1 MTMLDSMRRHIG
13 WLKWSLGLVILAFA
27 FLYVPQFGNSTPAL
41 TGALTDVVATVGERE
56 ITVGEFRTVYLRQ
69 LQNYQAQS
77 GGDITSEI
85 LRSMGLDRQILQQ
98 MIDEHAALQEA
109 ERLGVT
115 VTEAELR
122 NRVIS
127 FPAFQQNGVF
137 VGDEAATQLLRMQ
150 APPITVDQFK
160 EDIRR
165 SLMLERLQAAV
176 TTWITVT
183 DEDLRREHVRR
194 NESIHVSAISFRAD
208 DFREGIEATDD
219 DVAALFAQSE
229 IDYTVPEKRQ
239 LRFVLINIAALKESF
254 APSDADVQSY
264 YDYNTS
270 RYTEPVTLRASHIL
284 LRTEGKD
291 LEEVQ
296 TQAEAI
302 VTELRAG
309 ADFAELARQYS
320 DDETT
325 KELGGDLGMISP
337 GQMVPEFEGAAYALD
352 QDEISDPVSSLFGMH
367 IIKATEKTGGTT
379 QPLNEVRES
388 IVDLLKQES
397 ADARASA
404 LAEAMAAE
412 ITTAADP
419 ATAMDAA
426 ARRRG
431 LEPQVTG
438 FAAPGE
444 PILGLGFSSEV
455 TTRAFQL
462 VPGQVAGPIQTPT
475 GPAFVTVVDIQQPS
489 IPPLEEVEARVRD
502 DVVRQKAFLAAQV
515 RAAEVATLLQAAD
528 DFTQAAEAEELE
540 VSTSDAIAR
549 GGAVPGV
556 GLNAA
561 VEAVAFS
568 LSAGQT
574 SDPVLTGNSAVILHV
589 HERQEAT
596 AADFEATREALR
608 NDMIA
613 ERQGQFFGAYMENAK
628 ARIRIDVKLDVFEQ
642 AAV

>member
-27 FLYVPQFGNSTPAL
+27 FLYVPQFGQSTPQL
-41 TGALTDVVATVGERE
+41 TGALTDVVATVGQRE

-69 LQNYQAQS
+69 LQSYQAQS
-77 GGDITSEI
+77 GGEITAEI

-115 VTEAELR
+115 VTAAEIR
-122 NRVIS
+122 ERIVS
-127 FPAFQQNGVF
+127 FPAFQQNGQF
-137 VGDEAATQLLRMQ
+137 VGEQAYVQRLRLQ
-150 APPITVDQFK
+150 SPPMTPAQFE

-176 TTWITVT
+176 TDWITVT

-194 NESIHVSAISFRAD
+194 SETIRVSAISFRAD
-208 DFREGIEATDD
+208 EFREGIEATDE
-219 DVAALFAQSE
+219 DVAALFAQNAT
-229 IDYTVPEKRQ
+229 DYTVPEKRR
-239 LRFVLINIAALKESF
+239 LRFVLIDVAALKASF
-254 APSDADVQSY
+254 TPSDADVQAY
-264 YDYNTS
+264 YGYNTD

-291 LEEVQ
+291 PAEVQ

-302 VTELRAG
+302 VAEARGG

-320 DDETT
+320 EDDGT
-325 KELGGDLGMISP
+325 KEIGGDLGPISR
-337 GQMVPEFEGAAYALD
+337 GQMVPEFEGAAYALEQGD
-352 QDEISDPVSSLFGMH
+352 ISDPVSSMFGVH
-367 IIKATEKTGGTT
+367 IIKATEKTGGTS

-412 ITTAADP
+412 ITAAAEP
-419 ATAMDAA
+419 VMAMDAA

-431 LEPQVTG
+431 LEPQETG

-462 VPGQVAGPIQTPT
+462 GPDQVAGPIQTPT
-475 GPAFVTVVDIQQPS
+475 GPAFVTVVGIQDPS
-489 IPPLEEVEARVRD
+489 TPPLEEVEARVRD
-502 DVVRQKAFLAAQV
+502 DVIRKKAFAAAQE
-515 RAAEVATLLQAAD
+515 RAAEVATLLQTAD
-528 DFTQAAEAEELE
+528 DFTQAAETEDLE

-549 GGAVPGV
+549 GAAVPGV
-556 GLNAA
+556 GLNTA

-568 LSAGQT
+568 LSAGET

-589 HERQEAT
+589 HERHEAT
-596 AADFEATREALR
+596 AADFQATRETLH

-613 ERQGQFFGAYMENAK
+613 ERQDQFFGAYMENAK
-628 ARIRIDVKLDVFEQ
+628 ARIRIDVKLDVFAQ
-642 AAV
+642 AVV

>member
-27 FLYVPQFGNSTPAL
+27 FLYIPDLSNSTPQL

-69 LQNYQAQS
+69 LRNYQAQS
-77 GGDITSEI
+77 GGEITAEI

-98 MIDEHAALQEA
+98 MIDEYAALQEA

-115 VTEAELR
+115 VTDKEIR
-122 NRVIS
+122 DRIVS
-127 FPAFQQNGVF
+127 FPAFQQNGQF
-137 VGDEAATQLLRMQ
+137 VGEQAYIQSLRLQ
-150 APPITVDQFK
+150 SPPMTPAQFE

-176 TTWITVT
+176 TDWITVT

-194 NESIHVSAISFRAD
+194 SETISVSAISFRAD
-208 DFREGIEATDD
+208 DFREGIEATDA
-219 DVAALFAQSE
+219 DVAALFAQNAV
-229 IDYTVPEKRQ
+229 DYTVPEKRQ
-239 LRFVLINIAALKESF
+239 LRFVLINVAALKESF
-254 APSDADVQSY
+254 TPSDDDVQGY
-264 YDYNTS
+264 YGYNTD

-291 LEEVQ
+291 LPEVQ

-302 VTELRAG
+302 VAEARGG

-320 DDETT
+320 EDDGT
-325 KELGGDLGMISP
+325 KELGGDLGPISP

-352 QDEISDPVSSLFGMH
+352 QGEISDPVSSMFGVH

-412 ITTAADP
+412 ITTAAD
-419 ATAMDAA
+419 MDDA

-438 FAAPGE
+438 FVSPGE

-455 TTRAFQL
+455 TARAFQL
-462 VPGQVAGPIQTPT
+462 GQGQVAGPIQTPT
-475 GPAFVTVVDIQQPS
+475 GPAFVTVVGIQDPS

-502 DVVRQKAFLAAQV
+502 DVIRKKAFAAAQA
-515 RAAEVATLLQAAD
+515 RAAEVATLLQTAD
-528 DFTQAAEAEELE
+528 DFTQAAETEELE

-549 GGAVPGV
+549 GAAVPGV

-596 AADFEATREALR
+596 AADFQATRETLR

-613 ERQGQFFGAYMENAK
+613 EQQGQFYAAYLENVK
-628 ARIRIDVKLDVFEQ
+628 ARIRIDVRLDVFAQ

>member
-27 FLYVPQFGNSTPAL
+27 FLYIPDLSNSTPQL

-56 ITVGEFRTVYLRQ
+56 ITVREFRTVYLRQ
-69 LQNYQAQS
+69 LQSYQAQS
-77 GGDITSEI
+77 GGEITAEI

-98 MIDEHAALQEA
+98 MIDEYAALQEA

-115 VTEAELR
+115 VTDEEIR
-122 NRVIS
+122 DRIVS
-127 FPAFQQNGVF
+127 FPAFQQNGQF
-137 VGDEAATQLLRMQ
+137 VGEQAYIQSLRLQ
-150 APPITVDQFK
+150 SPPMTPAQFE

-176 TTWITVT
+176 TDWITVT

-194 NESIHVSAISFRAD
+194 SETISVSAISFRAD
-208 DFREGIEATDD
+208 DFREGIEATDA
-219 DVAALFAQSE
+219 DVAALFAQNAV
-229 IDYTVPEKRQ
+229 DYTVPEKRQ
-239 LRFVLINIAALKESF
+239 LRFVLINVAALKESF
-254 APSDADVQSY
+254 TPSDDDVQGY
-264 YDYNTS
+264 YGYNTD

-291 LEEVQ
+291 LPEVQ

-302 VTELRAG
+302 VAEARGG

-320 DDETT
+320 EDDGT
-325 KELGGDLGMISP
+325 KELGGDLGPISP

-352 QDEISDPVSSLFGMH
+352 QGEISDPVSSMFGVH

-379 QPLNEVRES
+379 QSLNEVRES

-412 ITTAADP
+412 ITTAAD
-419 ATAMDAA
+419 MDDA

-438 FAAPGE
+438 FVSPGE

-455 TTRAFQL
+455 TARAFQL
-462 VPGQVAGPIQTPT
+462 GQGQVAGPIQTPT
-475 GPAFVTVVDIQQPS
+475 GPAFVTVVGIQDPS

-502 DVVRQKAFLAAQV
+502 DVIRKKAFAAAQA
-515 RAAEVATLLQAAD
+515 RAAEVATLLQTAD
-528 DFTQAAEAEELE
+528 DFTQAAETEELE

-549 GGAVPGV
+549 GAAVPGV

-568 LSAGQT
+568 LSAGET

-596 AADFEATREALR
+596 AADFQATRETLR

-613 ERQGQFFGAYMENAK
+613 EQQGQFYAAYLENVK
-628 ARIRIDVKLDVFEQ
+628 ARIGFDVRLDVFAQ

>member
-27 FLYVPQFGNSTPAL
+27 FLYVPQFGQSTPQL
-41 TGALTDVVATVGERE
+41 TGALTDVVATVGQRE

-69 LQNYQAQS
+69 LQSYQAQS
-77 GGDITSEI
+77 GGEITAEI

-115 VTEAELR
+115 VTDAEIR
-122 NRVIS
+122 ERIVS
-127 FPAFQQNGVF
+127 FPAFQQNGQF
-137 VGDEAATQLLRMQ
+137 VGEQAYVQRLRLQ
-150 APPITVDQFK
+150 SPPMTPAQFE

-176 TTWITVT
+176 TDWITVT

-194 NESIHVSAISFRAD
+194 SETIRVSAISFRAD
-208 DFREGIEATDD
+208 EFREGIEATDE
-219 DVAALFAQSE
+219 DVAALFAQNAT
-229 IDYTVPEKRQ
+229 DYTVPEKRR
-239 LRFVLINIAALKESF
+239 LRFVLIDVAALKASF
-254 APSDADVQSY
+254 TPSDADVQAY
-264 YDYNTS
+264 YGYNTD

-291 LEEVQ
+291 PAEVQ

-302 VTELRAG
+302 VAEARGG

-320 DDETT
+320 EDDGT
-325 KELGGDLGMISP
+325 KEIGGDLGPISR
-337 GQMVPEFEGAAYALD
+337 GQMVPEFEGAAYALEQGD
-352 QDEISDPVSSLFGMH
+352 ISDPVSSMFGVH
-367 IIKATEKTGGTT
+367 IIKATEKTGGTS

-412 ITTAADP
+412 ITAAAEP
-419 ATAMDAA
+419 VMAMDAA

-431 LEPQVTG
+431 LEPQETG

-462 VPGQVAGPIQTPT
+462 GPDQVAGPIQTPT
-475 GPAFVTVVDIQQPS
+475 GPAFVTVVGIQDPS
-489 IPPLEEVEARVRD
+489 TQPLEEVEARVRD
-502 DVVRQKAFLAAQV
+502 DVIRKKAFAAAQE
-515 RAAEVATLLQAAD
+515 RAAEVATLLQTAD
-528 DFTQAAEAEELE
+528 DFTQAAETEDLE

-549 GGAVPGV
+549 GAAVPGV
-556 GLNAA
+556 GLNTA

-568 LSAGQT
+568 LSAGET

-589 HERQEAT
+589 HERHEAT
-596 AADFEATREALR
+596 AADFQATRETLH

-613 ERQGQFFGAYMENAK
+613 ERQDQFFGAYMENAK
-628 ARIRIDVKLDVFEQ
+628 ARIRIDVKLDVFAQ
-642 AAV
+642 AVV

>member
-27 FLYVPQFGNSTPAL
+27 FLYIPDLSNSTPQL

-69 LQNYQAQS
+69 LRNYQAQS
-77 GGDITSEI
+77 GGEITAEI

-98 MIDEHAALQEA
+98 MIDEYAALQEA

-115 VTEAELR
+115 VTDKEIR
-122 NRVIS
+122 DRIVS
-127 FPAFQQNGVF
+127 FPAFQQNGQF
-137 VGDEAATQLLRMQ
+137 VGEQAYIQSLRLQ
-150 APPITVDQFK
+150 SPPMTPAQFE

-176 TTWITVT
+176 TDWITVT

-194 NESIHVSAISFRAD
+194 SETISVSAISFRAD
-208 DFREGIEATDD
+208 DFREGIEATDA
-219 DVAALFAQSE
+219 DVAALFAQNAV
-229 IDYTVPEKRQ
+229 DYTVPEKRQ
-239 LRFVLINIAALKESF
+239 LRFVLINVAALKESF
-254 APSDADVQSY
+254 TPSDDDVQGY
-264 YDYNTS
+264 YGYNTD

-291 LEEVQ
+291 LPEVQ

-302 VTELRAG
+302 VAEARGG

-320 DDETT
+320 EDDGT
-325 KELGGDLGMISP
+325 KELGGDLGPISP

-352 QDEISDPVSSLFGMH
+352 QGEISDPVSSMFGVH

-412 ITTAADP
+412 ITTAAD
-419 ATAMDAA
+419 MDDA

-438 FAAPGE
+438 FVSPGE

-455 TTRAFQL
+455 TARAFQL
-462 VPGQVAGPIQTPT
+462 GQGQVAGPIQTPT
-475 GPAFVTVVDIQQPS
+475 GPAFVTVVGIQDPS

-502 DVVRQKAFLAAQV
+502 DVIRKKAFAAAQA
-515 RAAEVATLLQAAD
+515 RAAEVATLLQTAD
-528 DFTQAAEAEELE
+528 DFAQAAETEELE

-549 GGAVPGV
+549 GAAVPGV

-596 AADFEATREALR
+596 AADFQATRETLR

-613 ERQGQFFGAYMENAK
+613 EQQGQFYAAYLENVK
-628 ARIRIDVKLDVFEQ
+628 ARIRIDVRLDVFAQ

>member
-27 FLYVPQFGNSTPAL
+27 FLYIPDLSNSTPQL

-69 LQNYQAQS
+69 LRNYQAQS
-77 GGDITSEI
+77 GGEITAEI

-98 MIDEHAALQEA
+98 MIDEYAALQEA

-115 VTEAELR
+115 VTDKEIR
-122 NRVIS
+122 DRIVS
-127 FPAFQQNGVF
+127 FPAFQQNGQF
-137 VGDEAATQLLRMQ
+137 VGEQAYIQSLRLQ
-150 APPITVDQFK
+150 SPPMTPAQFE

-176 TTWITVT
+176 TDWITVT

-194 NESIHVSAISFRAD
+194 SETISVSAISFRAD
-208 DFREGIEATDD
+208 DFREGIEATDA
-219 DVAALFAQSE
+219 DVAALFAQNAV
-229 IDYTVPEKRQ
+229 DYTVPEKRQ
-239 LRFVLINIAALKESF
+239 LRFVLINVAALKESF
-254 APSDADVQSY
+254 TPSDDDVQGY
-264 YDYNTS
+264 YGYNTD

-291 LEEVQ
+291 LPEVQ

-302 VTELRAG
+302 VAEARGG

-320 DDETT
+320 EDDGT
-325 KELGGDLGMISP
+325 KELGGDLGPISP

-352 QDEISDPVSSLFGMH
+352 QGEISDPVSSMFGVH

-412 ITTAADP
+412 ITTAAD
-419 ATAMDAA
+419 MDDA

-438 FAAPGE
+438 FVSPGE

-455 TTRAFQL
+455 TARAFQL
-462 VPGQVAGPIQTPT
+462 GQGQVAGPIQTPT
-475 GPAFVTVVDIQQPS
+475 GPAFVTVVGIQDPS

-502 DVVRQKAFLAAQV
+502 DVIRKKAFAAAQA
-515 RAAEVATLLQAAD
+515 RAAEVATLLQTAD
-528 DFTQAAEAEELE
+528 DFTQAAETEELE

-549 GGAVPGV
+549 GAAVPGV

-596 AADFEATREALR
+596 AADFQATRETLR
-608 NDMIA
+608 H
-613 ERQGQFFGAYMENAK
+613 
-628 ARIRIDVKLDVFEQ
+628 
-642 AAV
+642 

>member
-27 FLYVPQFGNSTPAL
+27 FLYIPDLSNSTPQL

-56 ITVGEFRTVYLRQ
+56 ITVREFRTVYLRQ
-69 LQNYQAQS
+69 LQSYQAQS
-77 GGDITSEI
+77 GGEITAEI

-98 MIDEHAALQEA
+98 MIDEYAALQEA

-115 VTEAELR
+115 VTDKEIR
-122 NRVIS
+122 DRIVS
-127 FPAFQQNGVF
+127 FPAFQQNGQF
-137 VGDEAATQLLRMQ
+137 VGEQAYIQSLRLQ
-150 APPITVDQFK
+150 SPPMTPAQFE

-176 TTWITVT
+176 TDWITVT
-183 DEDLRREHVRR
+183 DEDLQREHVRR
-194 NESIHVSAISFRAD
+194 SETISVSAISFRAD
-208 DFREGIEATDD
+208 DFREGIEATDA
-219 DVAALFAQSE
+219 DVAALFAQNAV
-229 IDYTVPEKRQ
+229 DYTVPEKRQ
-239 LRFVLINIAALKESF
+239 LRFVLINVAALKESF
-254 APSDADVQSY
+254 TPSDDDVQGY
-264 YDYNTS
+264 YGYNTD

-291 LEEVQ
+291 LPEVQ

-302 VTELRAG
+302 VAEARGG
-309 ADFAELARQYS
+309 ADVAELARQYS
-320 DDETT
+320 EDDGT
-325 KELGGDLGMISP
+325 KELGGDLGPISP

-352 QDEISDPVSSLFGMH
+352 QGEISDPVSSMFGVH

-404 LAEAMAAE
+404 LAEAMDAE
-412 ITTAADP
+412 ITTAAD
-419 ATAMDAA
+419 MDAA
-426 ARRRG
+426 ARQRG

-438 FAAPGE
+438 FVSPGE

-455 TTRAFQL
+455 TARAFQL
-462 VPGQVAGPIQTPT
+462 GQGQVAGPIQTPT
-475 GPAFVTVVDIQQPS
+475 GPAFVTVVGIQDPS

-502 DVVRQKAFLAAQV
+502 DVIRKKAFAAAQA
-515 RAAEVATLLQAAD
+515 RAAEVATLLQTAD
-528 DFTQAAEAEELE
+528 DFTQAAETEELE

-549 GGAVPGV
+549 GAAVPGV

-568 LSAGQT
+568 LSAGET

-596 AADFEATREALR
+596 AADFQATRETLR

-613 ERQGQFFGAYMENAK
+613 EQQGQFYAAYLENVK
-628 ARIRIDVKLDVFEQ
+628 ARIRIDVRLDVFAQ

>member
-27 FLYVPQFGNSTPAL
+27 FLYIPDLSNSTPQL

-69 LQNYQAQS
+69 LRNYQAQS
-77 GGDITSEI
+77 GGEITAEI

-98 MIDEHAALQEA
+98 MIDEYAALQEA

-115 VTEAELR
+115 VTDAEIR
-122 NRVIS
+122 GRIVS
-127 FPAFQQNGVF
+127 FPAFQQNGQF
-137 VGDEAATQLLRMQ
+137 VGEQAYVQSLRLQ
-150 APPITVDQFK
+150 SPPMTPAQFE

-176 TTWITVT
+176 TDWITVT

-194 NESIHVSAISFRAD
+194 SETISVSAISFRAD
-208 DFREGIEATDD
+208 DFREGIEATDA
-219 DVAALFAQSE
+219 DVAALFAQNAV
-229 IDYTVPEKRQ
+229 DYTVPEKRQ
-239 LRFVLINIAALKESF
+239 LRFVLINVAALKESF
-254 APSDADVQSY
+254 TPSDDDVQGY
-264 YDYNTS
+264 YGYNTD

-291 LEEVQ
+291 LPEVQ

-302 VTELRAG
+302 VAEARGG

-320 DDETT
+320 EDDGT
-325 KELGGDLGMISP
+325 KELGGDLGPISP

-352 QDEISDPVSSLFGMH
+352 QGEISDPVSSMFGVH

-412 ITTAADP
+412 ITTAADI
-419 ATAMDAA
+419 DDA

-438 FAAPGE
+438 FVSPGE

-462 VPGQVAGPIQTPT
+462 GQGQVAGPIQTPT
-475 GPAFVTVVDIQQPS
+475 GPAFVTVVGIQDPS

-502 DVVRQKAFLAAQV
+502 DVIRKKAFAAAQA
-515 RAAEVATLLQAAD
+515 RAAEVATLLQTAD
-528 DFTQAAEAEELE
+528 DFTQAAETEDLE

-549 GGAVPGV
+549 GAAVPGV

-568 LSAGQT
+568 LSAGET

-596 AADFEATREALR
+596 AADFQATRETLR

-613 ERQGQFFGAYMENAK
+613 EQQGQFYAAYLENVK
-628 ARIRIDVKLDVFEQ
+628 ARIRIDVRLDVFAQ

>member
-27 FLYVPQFGNSTPAL
+27 FLYIPDLSNSTPQL

-69 LQNYQAQS
+69 LRNYQAQS
-77 GGDITSEI
+77 GGEITAEI

-98 MIDEHAALQEA
+98 MIDEYAALQEA

-115 VTEAELR
+115 VTDKEIR
-122 NRVIS
+122 DRIVS
-127 FPAFQQNGVF
+127 FPAFQQNGQF
-137 VGDEAATQLLRMQ
+137 VGEQAYIQSLRLQ
-150 APPITVDQFK
+150 SPPMTPAQFE

-176 TTWITVT
+176 TDWITVT

-194 NESIHVSAISFRAD
+194 SETISVSAISFRAD
-208 DFREGIEATDD
+208 DFREGIEATDA
-219 DVAALFAQSE
+219 DVAALFAQNAV
-229 IDYTVPEKRQ
+229 DYTVPEKRQ
-239 LRFVLINIAALKESF
+239 LRFVLINVAALKESF
-254 APSDADVQSY
+254 TPSDDDVQGY
-264 YDYNTS
+264 YGYNTD

-291 LEEVQ
+291 LPEVQ

-302 VTELRAG
+302 VAEARGG

-320 DDETT
+320 EDDGT
-325 KELGGDLGMISP
+325 KELGGDLGPISP

-352 QDEISDPVSSLFGMH
+352 QGEISDPVSSMFGVH

-412 ITTAADP
+412 ITTAAD
-419 ATAMDAA
+419 MDDA

-438 FAAPGE
+438 FVSPGE

-455 TTRAFQL
+455 TARAFQL
-462 VPGQVAGPIQTPT
+462 GQGQVAGPIQTPT
-475 GPAFVTVVDIQQPS
+475 GPAFVTVVGIQDPS

-502 DVVRQKAFLAAQV
+502 DVIRKKAFAAAQA
-515 RAAEVATLLQAAD
+515 RAAEVATLLQTAD
-528 DFTQAAEAEELE
+528 DFTQAAETEDLE

-549 GGAVPGV
+549 GAAVPGV

-596 AADFEATREALR
+596 AADFQATRETLR

-613 ERQGQFFGAYMENAK
+613 EQQGQFYAAYLENVK
-628 ARIRIDVKLDVFEQ
+628 ARIRIDVRLDVFAQ

>member
-27 FLYVPQFGNSTPAL
+27 FLYIPDLSNSTPQL

-69 LQNYQAQS
+69 LRNYQAQS
-77 GGDITSEI
+77 GGEITAEI

-98 MIDEHAALQEA
+98 MIDEYAALQEA

-115 VTEAELR
+115 VTDKEIR
-122 NRVIS
+122 DRIVS
-127 FPAFQQNGVF
+127 FPAFQQNGQF
-137 VGDEAATQLLRMQ
+137 VGEQAYIQSLRLQ
-150 APPITVDQFK
+150 SPPMTPAQFE

-176 TTWITVT
+176 TDWITVT

-194 NESIHVSAISFRAD
+194 SETISVSAISFRAD
-208 DFREGIEATDD
+208 DFREGIEATDA
-219 DVAALFAQSE
+219 DVAALFAQNAV
-229 IDYTVPEKRQ
+229 DYTVPEKRQ
-239 LRFVLINIAALKESF
+239 LRFVLINVAALKESF
-254 APSDADVQSY
+254 TPSDDDVQGY
-264 YDYNTS
+264 YGYNTD

-291 LEEVQ
+291 LPEVQ

-302 VTELRAG
+302 VAEARGG

-320 DDETT
+320 EDDGT
-325 KELGGDLGMISP
+325 KELGGDLGPISP

-352 QDEISDPVSSLFGMH
+352 QGEISDPVSSMFGVH

-412 ITTAADP
+412 ITTAAD
-419 ATAMDAA
+419 MDDA

-438 FAAPGE
+438 FVSPGE

-455 TTRAFQL
+455 TARAFQL
-462 VPGQVAGPIQTPT
+462 GQGQVAGPIQTPT
-475 GPAFVTVVDIQQPS
+475 GPAFVTVVGIQDPS

-502 DVVRQKAFLAAQV
+502 DVIRKKAFAAAQA
-515 RAAEVATLLQAAD
+515 RAAEVATLLQTAD
-528 DFTQAAEAEELE
+528 AFTQAAETEELE

-549 GGAVPGV
+549 GAAVPGV

-561 VEAVAFS
+561 VEAGAFS

-596 AADFEATREALR
+596 AADFQATRETLR

-613 ERQGQFFGAYMENAK
+613 EQQGQFYAAYLENVK
-628 ARIRIDVKLDVFEQ
+628 ARIRIDVRLDVFAQ

>member
-27 FLYVPQFGNSTPAL
+27 FLYIPDLSNSTPQL

-69 LQNYQAQS
+69 LRSYQAQS
-77 GGDITSEI
+77 GGEITAEI

-98 MIDEHAALQEA
+98 MIDEYAALQEA

-115 VTEAELR
+115 VTDEEIR
-122 NRVIS
+122 DRIVS
-127 FPAFQQNGVF
+127 FPAFQQNGQF
-137 VGDEAATQLLRMQ
+137 VGEQAYVQSLRLQ
-150 APPITVDQFK
+150 SPPMTPAQFE

-176 TTWITVT
+176 TDWITVT

-194 NESIHVSAISFRAD
+194 SETISVSAISFRAD
-208 DFREGIEATDD
+208 DFREGIEATDA
-219 DVAALFAQSE
+219 DVAALFAQNAV
-229 IDYTVPEKRQ
+229 DYTVPEKRQ
-239 LRFVLINIAALKESF
+239 LRFVLINVAALKESF
-254 APSDADVQSY
+254 TPSDDDVQGY
-264 YDYNTS
+264 YGYNTD

-291 LEEVQ
+291 LPEVQ

-302 VTELRAG
+302 VAEARGG

-320 DDETT
+320 EDDGT
-325 KELGGDLGMISP
+325 KELGGDLGPISP

-352 QDEISDPVSSLFGMH
+352 QGEISDPVSSMFGVH

-404 LAEAMAAE
+404 LAEAMDAE
-412 ITTAADP
+412 ITTAAD
-419 ATAMDAA
+419 MDAA
-426 ARRRG
+426 ARQRG

-438 FAAPGE
+438 FVSPGE

-455 TTRAFQL
+455 TARAFQL
-462 VPGQVAGPIQTPT
+462 GQGQVAGPIQTPT
-475 GPAFVTVVDIQQPS
+475 GPAFVTVVGIQDPLV
-489 IPPLEEVEARVRD
+489 PPLEEVEARVRD
-502 DVVRQKAFLAAQV
+502 DVIRKKAFVAAQA
-515 RAAEVATLLQAAD
+515 RAAEVATLLQTAD
-528 DFTQAAEAEELE
+528 DFTQAAETEELE
-540 VSTSDAIAR
+540 VNTSDAIAR
-549 GGAVPGV
+549 GAAVPGV
-556 GLNAA
+556 GLDAA

-568 LSAGQT
+568 LSAGET

-596 AADFEATREALR
+596 AADFQATRETLR

-613 ERQGQFFGAYMENAK
+613 EQQGQFYAAYLENVK
-628 ARIRIDVKLDVFEQ
+628 ARIRVDVRPDVFAQ

>member
-27 FLYVPQFGNSTPAL
+27 FLYIPDLSNSTQQL
-41 TGALTDVVATVGERE
+41 TGALTEVVATVGERE
-56 ITVGEFRTVYLRQ
+56 ITVREFRTVYLRQ
-69 LQNYQAQS
+69 LQSYQAQS
-77 GGDITSEI
+77 GGEITAEI

-98 MIDEHAALQEA
+98 MIDEYAALQEA

-115 VTEAELR
+115 VTDKEIR
-122 NRVIS
+122 DRIVS
-127 FPAFQQNGVF
+127 FPAFQQNGQF
-137 VGDEAATQLLRMQ
+137 VGEQAYIQSLRLQ
-150 APPITVDQFK
+150 SPPMTPAQFE

-176 TTWITVT
+176 TDWITVT

-194 NESIHVSAISFRAD
+194 SETISVSAISFRAD
-208 DFREGIEATDD
+208 DFREGIEATDA
-219 DVAALFAQSE
+219 DVAALFAQNAV
-229 IDYTVPEKRQ
+229 DYTVPEKRQ
-239 LRFVLINIAALKESF
+239 LRFVLINVAALKESF
-254 APSDADVQSY
+254 TPSDDDVQGY
-264 YDYNTS
+264 YGYNTD
-270 RYTEPVTLRASHIL
+270 RYTDPVTLRASHIL

-291 LEEVQ
+291 LPEVQ

-302 VTELRAG
+302 VAEARGG

-320 DDETT
+320 EDDGT
-325 KELGGDLGMISP
+325 KELGGDLGPISP

-352 QDEISDPVSSLFGMH
+352 QGEISDPVSSMFGVH

-404 LAEAMAAE
+404 LAEAMDAE
-412 ITTAADP
+412 ITTAAD
-419 ATAMDAA
+419 MDAA
-426 ARRRG
+426 ARQRG

-438 FAAPGE
+438 FVSPGE

-462 VPGQVAGPIQTPT
+462 GQGQVAGPIQTPT
-475 GPAFVTVVDIQQPS
+475 GPAFVTVVGIQDPS

-502 DVVRQKAFLAAQV
+502 DVIRKKAFAAAQA
-515 RAAEVATLLQAAD
+515 RAAEVATLLQTAD
-528 DFTQAAEAEELE
+528 DFTQAAETEELE

-549 GGAVPGV
+549 GAAVPGV

-561 VEAVAFS
+561 GEAVAFS
-568 LSAGQT
+568 LSAGET

-596 AADFEATREALR
+596 AADFQATRETLR

-613 ERQGQFFGAYMENAK
+613 EQQGQFYAAYLENVK
-628 ARIRIDVKLDVFEQ
+628 ARIRIDVRLDVFAQ